1 MPDSP
6 PAAARP
12 SGTAGAAGPAST
24 AAPATLSKR
33 ALREAFG
40 HVATAKALAE
50 LYEANFREV
59 SRYVHAT
66 ARGHEAI
73 QVAVGSQLHA
83 RDYAYP
89 YYRDDAMLLALGVTP
104 GELMLQLLGKA
115 TDPFSRGRT
124 YYSHPSLRREGLPK
138 VPHQSSAT
146 GMQAIPAA
154 GAALGLRYRR
164 TQKLDRARAGRYP
177 IVVCSLGDAS
187 VTEGEVA
194 EAFQMAALKRLPILF
209 LVQDN
214 EWDISAHSSEVR
226 AMDAAEYAAGF
237 KGLTA
242 RRVDGT
248 DYPACHAAV
257 AEIFGDLRRGGGPW
271 LLQADVPLLNHH
283 TSGVRSDFY
292 RQDELEAERPR
303 DPYPKLRARL
313 GEAGFSESEIAK
325 LETSVQATVR
335 EHFERA
341 RAAPDPEPGELL
353 RYVFAEGDE
362 AGGEHAAVVTE
373 ERGERSPAGAPVSNM
388 VDAALHAVGEI
399 LEDHPEALL
408 YGQDVGARLG
418 GVFREAALLGQRFGD
433 ERVFNTPI
441 QEAFIIGSTAGMSAV
456 GCRPIVE
463 VQFADYIWPGLN
475 QLFTE
480 VSRSCYLSA
489 GQWPVASVIR
499 VPTGAYKHGGPYHSS
514 SVESVLTA
522 IRGIKIAYPSTAA
535 DIKGLMRSAFEDPNP
550 VVMLEHKGLYWSKL
564 PGTKAAMTPEPERG
578 YALPFGVAS
587 TRLSAKPQARPTL
600 GIVTYGMGVYWSLDA
615 AAEHEGRVEVLDL
628 RTLAPLDEAAVFA
641 LARKHHRVLV
651 VTEEPVA
658 NGFAQA
664 LAGRVQEACFRDLD
678 APVRVLGAAETPAI
692 PLNWSQEQAYLPN
705 AAKVSAAIGG
715 LLGE

>member
-1 MPDSP
+1 MPALP
-6 PAAARP
+6 KK
-12 SGTAGAAGPAST
+12 
-24 AAPATLSKR
+24 TLR
-33 ALREAFG
+33 QAYRHL
-40 HVATAKALAE
+40 ATAKGLAE
-50 LYEANFREV
+50 LYEANFKEV

-73 QVAVGSQLHA
+73 QIAVGSQLHA

-89 YYRDDAMLLALGVTP
+89 YYRDDAMLLAMGCTP
-104 GELMLQLLGKA
+104 EMLMLQLLGKA
-115 TDPFSRGRT
+115 TDPFSKGRT
-124 YYSHPSLRREGLPK
+124 YYSHPSLRRDDLPK
-138 VPHQSSAT
+138 LPHQSSAT

-154 GAALGLRYRR
+154 GAAMGLRYRR
-164 TQKLDRARAGRYP
+164 VQKLDKYRKGSHP

-194 EAFQMAALKRLPILF
+194 EAFQMAVLKQLPILF
-209 LVQDN
+209 LVQNN

-226 AMDAAEYAAGF
+226 AMDAVEYAQGF
-237 KGLTA
+237 KGLSA
-242 RRVDGT
+242 KRIDGT
-248 DYPACHAAV
+248 DYPSCHHTV
-257 AEIFGDLRRGGGPW
+257 AEIFKELRHGGGPW

-303 DPYPKLRARL
+303 DPYPKLREHL
-313 GEAGFSESEIAK
+313 LTTGFSESELNK
-325 LETSVQATVR
+325 LDEEILASIQQQFA
-335 EHFERA
+335 A
-341 RAAPDPEPGELL
+341 AQAAPDPDPAELT
-353 RYVFAEGDE
+353 RHIYAEDE
-362 AGGEHAAVVTE
+362 AGNQHPDVVTS
-373 ERGERSPAGAPVSNM
+373 ERGERAPADAPVVNM

-399 LEDHPEALL
+399 LEAHPESLL

-418 GVFREAALLGQRFGD
+418 GVFREAALLGKRFGD

-441 QEAFIIGSTAGMSAV
+441 VEAFIIGSTAGMSAV
-456 GCRPIVE
+456 GCKPIVE

-489 GQWPVASVIR
+489 GQWPVSSVIR
-499 VPTGAYKHGGPYHSS
+499 VPIGAYKHGGPYHSS
-514 SVESVLTA
+514 SVESVLTS

-535 DIKGLMRSAFEDPNP
+535 DIKGLMRSAYEDPNP

-564 PGTKAAMTPEPERG
+564 PGTKAAMMPEPAPG

-587 TRLSAKPQARPTL
+587 TRLSPQQAQGRLSPDTTTV

-615 AAEHEGRVEVLDL
+615 AADHTDQVEVLDL
-628 RTLAPLDEAAVFA
+628 RTLVPIDEAAIFE
-641 LARKHHRVLV
+641 LARRHHRILV

-658 NGFAQA
+658 HSFAQA
-664 LAGRVQEACFRDLD
+664 LAGRIQEQCFEYLD
-678 APVRVLGAAETPAI
+678 APVRVVGSAETPAI

-705 AAKVSAAIGG
+705 AKRVSAAIGK
-715 LLGE
+715 LLAY